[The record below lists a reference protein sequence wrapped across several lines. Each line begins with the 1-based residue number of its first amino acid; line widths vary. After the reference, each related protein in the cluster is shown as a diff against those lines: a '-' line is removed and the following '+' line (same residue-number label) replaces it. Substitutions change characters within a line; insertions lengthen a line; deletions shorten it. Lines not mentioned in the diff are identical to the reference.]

1 MGSTEQLAILE
12 EDGLLIIPSSRRRAA
27 LRLLLS
33 SLLVALG
40 AFLCGLAAHGLGTAV
55 QIFLRPGLWL
65 GAALVI
71 LGALALRRALNIR
84 CCGLQLILT
93 DESLVLEHRPGG
105 TWSTLHRMGWGE
117 IIAFAPAAGAVPGA
131 RGHVVCTL
139 RPGAARRLDE
149 QHAARTESARR
160 PSWAERAARIEEG
173 RVIVPGQIGD
183 GPTQLIEILRAAHR
197 RFG

>member
-12 EDGLLIIPSSRRRAA
+12 KDGLLIIPSNRRRAA
-27 LRLLLS
+27 LHLLLS
-33 SLLVALG
+33 SLVVALG
-40 AFLCGLAAHGLGTAV
+40 ALLCALAARGLEAAV

-71 LGALALRRALNIR
+71 MGAIALRHGLHVRR
-84 CCGLQLILT
+84 SGLQLILT

-105 TWSTLHRMGWGE
+105 TWSTLHRLRWEE
-117 IIAFAPAAGAVPGA
+117 IFAFAAAPGALPGA
-131 RGHVVCTL
+131 RGHVICTL

-149 QHAARTESARR
+149 QRAARTDSAHR

-173 RVIVPGQIGD
+173 RTVIPGQIGD
-183 GPTQLIEILRAAHR
+183 GPAQLLEILRAAHR
-197 RFG
+197 RFR